1 MRNITTSRTL
11 WLASACPA
19 AIVMPKL
26 RRGEAASALAPVTGA
41 AGSAAFGAF
50 AGLAGR
56 RSSLASH
63 RNPVQRPVYVNRPM
77 GDEQIR
83 TAARGGAQGPHDAW
97 RGPVIP

>member
-50 AGLAGR
+50 AGLA
-56 RSSLASH
+56 SHH

>member
-1 MRNITTSRTL
+1 MSRAL

-26 RRGEAASALAPVTGA
+26 RRGEAAPAQALTTGGV

-50 AGLAGR
+50 ARPANYGKLA
-56 RSSLASH
+56 H
-63 RNPVQRPVYVNRPM
+63 RPVHVNRPM
-77 GDEQIR
+77 SDEQIR
-83 TAARGGAQGPHDAW
+83 TAVRGGAQGPHDAW

>member
-1 MRNITTSRTL
+1 MRSMTTSRTL

-19 AIVMPKL
+19 AIVMPTKL
-26 RRGEAASALAPVTGA
+26 RRGEAAPALAPVAGV

-50 AGLAGR
+50 AR
-56 RSSLASH
+56 LASH
-63 RNPVQRPVYVNRPM
+63 RNPAHLPVYVNRPM

>member
-1 MRNITTSRTL
+1 MRNITTSRAL

-19 AIVMPKL
+19 AVVMPKL

-50 AGLAGR
+50 AR
-56 RSSLASH
+56 PASH

-83 TAARGGAQGPHDAW
+83 AAARGGAQGPHDAW

>member
-1 MRNITTSRTL
+1 MRNMTTSRTL

-19 AIVMPKL
+19 AIVTPTKL
-26 RRGEAASALAPVTGA
+26 RRGEAAPAQALITGV

-50 AGLAGR
+50 AR
-56 RSSLASH
+56 PASH
-63 RNPVQRPVYVNRPM
+63 GNPAHRPVYVNRPM
-77 GDEQIR
+77 SDEQIR